1 MGPKGVIGAG
11 VGVNAN
17 FGGASSR
24 QATDNYGGS
33 LAKGGLVDIGN
44 KFDTRSIQRKAA
56 PAPKRSVK
64 FADSFGRKDISSGL
78 SGYGQLDRGYGGV
91 RSFDSYDSYDQS
103 PGYGQ
108 SRGGYQKRAVS
119 GGYCGYGG
127 SSYGGRSFGGYGGYG
142 ASRGYGGYGESRGY
156 GGYGGSRGFGG
167 GYGGSRGGS
176 RSYGGYGGS
185 RFG

>member
-119 GGYCGYGG
+119 GGY
-127 SSYGGRSFGGYGGYG
+127 GGYGD
-142 ASRGYGGYGESRGY
+142 SRGY

-167 GYGGSRGGS
+167 GYGGSRGGYGGS
-176 RSYGGYGGS
+176 RGYGGAYGGYGGS
-185 RFG
+185 RFVGSRGGYGGYGRGYGW